1 MSVLLP
7 KGAVA
12 IADRQT
18 AIYPSVSPGGWNIIG
33 LCPINMFDANAK
45 PTMPVNV
52 GDRVK
57 FKAISKDEF
66 FTLGGVLEVSYD

>member
-1 MSVLLP
+1 MKVP

-18 AIYPSVSPGGWNIIG
+18 AIYPNVSPGGWNIIG
-33 LCPINMFDANAK
+33 LCPINMFDAKAN

-52 GDRVK
+52 GDKVK
-57 FKAISKDEF
+57 FIAISKAEF
-66 FTLGGVLEVSYD
+66 IALGGEVELKYE